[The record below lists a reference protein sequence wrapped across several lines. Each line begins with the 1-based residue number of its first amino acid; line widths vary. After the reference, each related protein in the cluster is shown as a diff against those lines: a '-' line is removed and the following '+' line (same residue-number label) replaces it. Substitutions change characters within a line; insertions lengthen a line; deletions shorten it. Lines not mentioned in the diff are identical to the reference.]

1 MVEAITIRP
10 QPGPQEAFLASSA
23 DIVIYGG
30 AAGGGKTFALL
41 MEPLRHLLTVKGF
54 GAVIFRRNAVQVRN
68 EGGLWDTSELLYGPL
83 GLKPRE
89 TVLEWVH
96 VPTGNT
102 VKFAHLEHESTVY
115 DWQGAQVTLLQF
127 DELTHFTER
136 QFWYMLS
143 RNRST
148 CGVRPYVRAT
158 TNPDADSW
166 VADLIAWW
174 IDQDPASPTYGLP
187 IPERA
192 GRIRWFVRIEGELH
206 WADTPAELRERFP
219 GSEPKSLTF
228 IPSKLDDNPALTS
241 KDPGYRANL
250 LALDPVEQAR
260 LLHGNWKARRTAGTL
275 FQRAWVQLIEEAPK
289 FAREVRAWDL
299 AATRPTPENPDPDW
313 TVGLKAGIT
322 ADGLIVI
329 TDLVKARENPG
340 EVERL
345 LAATAAADGPRVVQR
360 IPEDPGQAGKAQTR
374 HLIRSL
380 PGVTVRAERVTG
392 DKVTRFG
399 PASARA
405 YKGLIAVM
413 RAPWNDWLFAQLEA
427 FPGGAHDDAA
437 DALSDAVDELTRR
450 RATPATAA
458 RSLYR

>member
-1 MVEAITIRP
+1 MATTQAIDIRP
-10 QPGPQEAFLASSA
+10 QPGPQEAFLASPA

-30 AAGGGKTFALL
+30 AAGGGKSYALL
-41 MEPLRHLLTVKGF
+41 LEPLRHITTVPGF

-166 VADLIAWW
+166 VAKLVEWW
-174 IDQDPASPTYGLP
+174 IDQDPASRTYGLP

-192 GRIRWFVRIEGELH
+192 GVIRWFVRSASEMH

-228 IPSKLDDNPALTS
+228 IPSSLDDNPALTS

-250 LALDPVEQAR
+250 MALDPVEQAR
-260 LLHGNWKARRTAGTL
+260 LLHGNWKARRTAGSM
-275 FQRAWVQLIEEAPK
+275 FQRSWFPILDAPPPLE
-289 FAREVRAWDL
+289 RVVRTWDF
-299 AATRPTPENPDPDW
+299 AATAPTVDNPDPDW
-313 TVGLKAGIT
+313 TRGLKVGLTDTGQAVV
-322 ADGLIVI
+322 L
-329 TDLVKARENPG
+329 DLVSARANPG
-340 EVERL
+340 EVEKLYLRTL
-345 LAATAAADGPRVVQR
+345 EADGPRVTQW
-360 IPEDPGQAGKAQTR
+360 IPQDPGEAGKTAARRRVQIAPR
-374 HLIRSL
+374 
-380 PGVTVRAERVTG
+380 GVTVRSQRVTG
-392 DKVTRFG
+392 DKTTRAG
-399 PASARA
+399 PASAKA
-405 YKGLIAVM
+405 YAGLISVV
-413 RAPWNDWLFAQLEA
+413 RADWNDAFFAELEA
-427 FPGGAHDDAA
+427 FPDGAHDDIVDTLA
-437 DALSDAVDELTRR
+437 DAVTVLTGKGELFF
-450 RATPATAA
+450 AI
-458 RSLYR
+458 